1 MQLADFVAT
10 DRNVIII
17 GSTEQLPPPPR
28 ELLHGA
34 SLFLDLDGTLLD
46 LANRPDEVVA
56 DPALKRL
63 LDRLVIHLDGRV
75 AIISGRS
82 LEQIDRIFGETAQGL
97 AVSGSHGCEHRW
109 RGIWAR
115 PDRPGSLDQA
125 AAKMRAFAKGRS
137 GLLVEE
143 KSFGVALHYR
153 LSPSSEAAV
162 REFAQGLAQD
172 FGLTLQIGKM
182 VSELRVGG
190 GDKGRAVHRLMTQPS
205 MRYFSPVFVGDD
217 VTDEP
222 GFASAR
228 ALGGHG
234 IIIGAPQSTA
244 ADYRLGSPSALRNW
258 LAEAMR

>member
-1 MQLADFVAT
+1 LADFVAT

-17 GSTEQLPPPPR
+17 CSIEQLPSPPR
-28 ELLHGA
+28 ELLRGA
-34 SLFLDLDGTLLD
+34 TLFLDLDGTLLD

-56 DPALKRL
+56 DPALRRL
-63 LDRLVIHLDGRV
+63 LDRLIVHLDGRV
-75 AIISGRS
+75 ALVSGRS
-82 LEQIDRIFGETAQGL
+82 LEQIDRMFGATASGL

-109 RGIWAR
+109 RGICAQ
-115 PDRPGSLDQA
+115 PDRPASLDRA
-125 AAKMRAFAKGRS
+125 AAKMRAFATGRS

-153 LSPSSEAAV
+153 SNPSWEAAV
-162 REFAQGLAQD
+162 QDFARSLAEE

-182 VSELRVGG
+182 VAELRVGG

-222 GFASAR
+222 GFATAR

-234 IIIGAPQSTA
+234 IIVGAPQSTA
-244 ADYRLGSPSALRNW
+244 ADYRLGSPADVRNW
-258 LAEAMR
+258 LAEAIR